1 MFLCYGLQSKLQ
13 KIMKLV
19 KIVPLNATQV
29 WTSNLR
35 LLEKIVFV
43 NILDRKMFFQNLQ
56 ASVLRVLYRKKLKE

>member
-1 MFLCYGLQSKLQ
+1 
-13 KIMKLV
+13 MKLA

-29 WTSNLR
+29 WTSNLS